1 MNIEFVMMTAM
12 GLLLTSFTG
21 CSAMTP
27 TLEGLPDVRNYGYKN
42 VYHMGAVVKHMEKFG
57 FNTFTNPY
65 G

>member
-27 TLEGLPDVRNYGYKN
+27 TQESLPDVRNYG
-42 VYHMGAVVKHMEKFG
+42 
-57 FNTFTNPY
+57 
-65 G
+65 